1 MPEKN
6 HHNWLELLKYP
17 EISPQ
22 ISSEDVY
29 RAACIGAVMLLF
41 EAGDCDGLMEAVRNA
56 SAPES
61 RARALA
67 ALENLAASGS
77 PLSAKAV
84 RLLHELAVLDG
95 IPEAGKFLRK
105 TGLED
110 KDPCWNSARM
120 LLFEQKNLLLKADP
134 GPEHLTELFLLED
147 ASGRFRLL
155 ELGTK
160 LLPHWALLMRFF
172 DEPIPSHRCVCG
184 A

>member
-6 HHNWLELLKYP
+6 HQNWLKLLKYP

-41 EAGDCDGLMEAVRNA
+41 EAGDCDGLMEAVQNA

-84 RLLHELAVLDG
+84 SLAL
-95 IPEAGKFLRK
+95 
-105 TGLED
+105 
-110 KDPCWNSARM
+110 S
-120 LLFEQKNLLLKADP
+120 
-134 GPEHLTELFLLED
+134 LLEQRPD
-147 ASGRFRLL
+147 A
-155 ELGTK
+155 
-160 LLPHWALLMRFF
+160 A
-172 DEPIPSHRCVCG
+172 V
-184 A
+184 